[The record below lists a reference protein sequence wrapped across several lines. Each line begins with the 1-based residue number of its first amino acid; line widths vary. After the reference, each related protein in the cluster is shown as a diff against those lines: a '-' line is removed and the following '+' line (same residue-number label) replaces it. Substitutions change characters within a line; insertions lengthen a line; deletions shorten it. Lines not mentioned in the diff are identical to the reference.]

1 MRFPELIDTEMD
13 YLYSYLEEKLIKH
26 NFIFKDGARPKATDA
41 TYEFKDFIH
50 NGEELTSLI
59 RYDKSRTITFVEDIT
74 TTDTDYFQLQS
85 YTDKFENI
93 DSAVKIDEVL
103 VQLGLEEEDEEDT
116 EPVDVLE
123 SYKKTLS
130 EALENYHDER
140 KWEALLQ
147 DLADCY
153 EYGAH
158 TEAYIEICK
167 FFQYE
172 DLLKTFLRLKKYRD
186 RNHAYIFGDPEY
198 QEQYDT
204 FEIMMDRLKSEIPNE
219 EDYEAIRQFV

>member
-13 YLYSYLEEKLIKH
+13 YLYSCLEEKLIKH

-93 DSAVKIDEVL
+93 DSVIKIDEVL
-103 VQLGLEEEDEEDT
+103 VQLGLEEENKEDM
-116 EPVDVLE
+116 EPIDVLE

-147 DLADCY
+147 DLSDCY

-172 DLLKTFLRLKKYRD
+172 DLLKTFLRLKDYRD
-186 RNHAYIFGDPEY
+186 RNNGYTLGDPEY

-219 EDYEAIRQFV
+219 EDYEAIRQFL